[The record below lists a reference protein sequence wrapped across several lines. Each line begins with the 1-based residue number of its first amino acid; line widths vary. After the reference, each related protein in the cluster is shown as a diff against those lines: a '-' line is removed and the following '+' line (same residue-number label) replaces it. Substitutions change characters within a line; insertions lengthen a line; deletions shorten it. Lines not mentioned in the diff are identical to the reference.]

1 MRTVAIVGA
10 GTAGCVVARRLVD
23 VCGDGLDTPRIVVI
37 ERGGLN
43 PHHDDA
49 DFMTSLTSDAVTH
62 VDATVT
68 TDKAREH
75 YLYVQGRCVGGGGAV
90 NGMVASPLYEEDFAE
105 WRDVYGCSDWDPQK
119 LLTCADD
126 LFPVTQISDDNV
138 GVVGRAVISAG
149 GRGAHL
155 TRSGHRVS
163 GATVIAQAVASGAV
177 EIITADATR
186 VVIEDNVV
194 RSVATSSGEVPVD
207 VVILTAGAVF
217 TPLLLRQSGVVH
229 GEIGQRAQDHPSIF
243 FTVARP
249 RDFVGG
255 VNATAVH
262 SMGDTQLIAYE
273 SAHPSTPMFGGVSLS
288 MLRVTSRGE
297 VSGTL
302 QSPQLQLRLLS
313 NDNDRALMRS
323 AVRDFV
329 REYVPVIERE
339 CGSVLCDA
347 LGTPA
352 QHLATL
358 NDPSLDAWLLAHV
371 VPHSHIAG
379 TCAMGGGPGAPVTQ
393 RGEVQGVRGLYVA
406 DASVFPQLPR
416 SNTNKVVAAVASQIA
431 HFVAEDLS

>member
-1 MRTVAIVGA
+1 
-10 GTAGCVVARRLVD
+10 
-23 VCGDGLDTPRIVVI
+23 
-37 ERGGLN
+37 
-43 PHHDDA
+43 
-49 DFMTSLTSDAVTH
+49 
-62 VDATVT
+62 
-68 TDKAREH
+68 
-75 YLYVQGRCVGGGGAV
+75 
-90 NGMVASPLYEEDFAE
+90 
-105 WRDVYGCSDWDPQK
+105 
-119 LLTCADD
+119 
-126 LFPVTQISDDNV
+126 
-138 GVVGRAVISAG
+138 
-149 GRGAHL
+149 
-155 TRSGHRVS
+155 VS

-379 TCAMGGGPGAPVTQ
+379 TCSMGGGPGAPVTQ